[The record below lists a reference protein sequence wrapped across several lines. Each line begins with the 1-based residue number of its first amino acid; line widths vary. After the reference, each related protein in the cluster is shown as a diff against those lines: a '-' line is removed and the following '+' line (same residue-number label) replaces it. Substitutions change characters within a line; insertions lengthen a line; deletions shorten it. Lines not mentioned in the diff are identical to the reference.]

1 MTHATSYGNQHQ
13 RRVGVNA
20 FVTPATTAPYMTHD
34 RHETWQGHLN
44 SINTA
49 DRWYEFKEEFK
60 QLLITKNYYDER
72 LECSTCNRSFRNMA
86 YSGHMRRCGKPS
98 KQLSAHSASA
108 WGDRDRDLSM
118 EYGFV
123 VDSIFPADSLVS
135 NNKKKAKMKDY
146 FINEKNQCHMRE
158 LEDLFRSRH
167 EGHEAA
173 EEDFTNL
180 THKFLILVANPICQK

>member
-1 MTHATSYGNQHQ
+1 MPIRHLRS
-13 RRVGVNA
+13 GVTREMA
-20 FVTPATTAPYMTHD
+20 IKIAKEIFD
-34 RHETWQGHLN
+34 LN

-49 DRWYEFKEEFK
+49 DKWYEFKEEFK

-98 KQLSAHSASA
+98 KLLSAHSASA

-123 VDSIFPADSLVS
+123 VDSTYPADSLVS

-158 LEDLFRSRH
+158 LEDLFRSRMC
-167 EGHEAA
+167 
-173 EEDFTNL
+173 
-180 THKFLILVANPICQK
+180 NPPVVVLFC